1 MTLCFSVKVYRHRV
15 SAVKA
20 HGISD
25 LWLTADTLAKNAKL
39 LFRAIIQEITRRC
52 SA

>member
-1 MTLCFSVKVYRHRV
+1 MTLCSSVKVHRHRV

-25 LWLTADTLAKNAKL
+25 LWLTADTLAKKRQTT
-39 LFRAIIQEITRRC
+39 F
-52 SA
+52 